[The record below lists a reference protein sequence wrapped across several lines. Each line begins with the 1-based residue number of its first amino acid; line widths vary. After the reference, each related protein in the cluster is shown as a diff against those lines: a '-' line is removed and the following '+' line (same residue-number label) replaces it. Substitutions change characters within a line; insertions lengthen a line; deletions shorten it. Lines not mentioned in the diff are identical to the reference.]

1 MSSFRVLHYSCLAS
15 NRICHFVCSRRS
27 IFWRNDK
34 YRINIWRERERR
46 QYLLLCL
53 HHASCNVRY
62 WGHQTITLRLIVQGN
77 HDDRQPLAR
86 RCNLFRYDFVLLCLT
101 AVNWAEGSNESLLSR
116 ACWLWINFRQTFVPS
131 GDSEK
136 KFTKERTIVLGFKLF
151 SFVLLI
157 SISVT
162 WSWMRKFYSAFCV
175 SCFLHQNLKLIFD
188 CLPFFTASPD
198 KVHMLSICALNLNF
212 FPI

>member
-62 WGHQTITLRLIVQGN
+62 WGHQTITSRLTVQGN

-136 KFTKERTIVLGFKLF
+136 KFTKERDSVLGFKLLCPPYIHQCYMILNEE
-151 SFVLLI
+151 VLLGLLRLLFFTSKPEAHI
-157 SISVT
+157 WLLTI
-162 WSWMRKFYSAFCV
+162 FYSF
-175 SCFLHQNLKLIFD
+175 SR
-188 CLPFFTASPD
+188 
-198 KVHMLSICALNLNF
+198 
-212 FPI
+212 